1 MGILV
6 VVVSCEFDTI
16 EMLLFETFEFEI
28 FSGALSEIIFE
39 ELDGVTNNCID
50 SLDLCVLPSVKMFAW
65 GGTGLL
71 LAVTLVSLLDWS
83 WFPA

>member
-1 MGILV
+1 
-6 VVVSCEFDTI
+6 
-16 EMLLFETFEFEI
+16 MLAFSLEISFEI
-28 FSGALSEIIFE
+28 FSVQLLLSGIIFE
-39 ELDGVTNNCID
+39 ELDGVTNCAAP
-50 SLDLCVLPSVKMFAW
+50 LDLYVLSSVKMFAW

>member
-16 EMLLFETFEFEI
+16 EMLLFETFVFEI

-39 ELDGVTNNCID
+39 ELDGVTNCAD
-50 SLDLCVLPSVKMFAW
+50 SLDLCVLSSVKV
-65 GGTGLL
+65 
-71 LAVTLVSLLDWS
+71 LA
-83 WFPA
+83 